1 MLDLKRKTKALLKW
15 AFVSTTKIYIMDWR
29 YEQSTMTYSLRIY
42 TSLLITLYA
51 PNMYALRQ
59 SVLVLIIYNFV
70 FLISRHDKGS
80 PKMDIRREKKKI
92 ITKINM
98 EAHHREWNK
107 GKRIRMGHNRKK
119 SQQQRRVEET
129 CPCPMCHQT

>member
-1 MLDLKRKTKALLKW
+1 
-15 AFVSTTKIYIMDWR
+15 
-29 YEQSTMTYSLRIY
+29 MTYSLRNY

-51 PNMYALRQ
+51 PKMYALRQ

-70 FLISRHDKGS
+70 SLILRHDKGS

-98 EAHHREWNK
+98 EAHHRE
-107 GKRIRMGHNRKK
+107 
-119 SQQQRRVEET
+119 
-129 CPCPMCHQT
+129 